1 MKNLTI
7 EVSLKPFYGLD
18 DNATRSVCAEALG
31 QWRALVRHAEQVS
44 ILFWAS
50 DGSEILE
57 YAGDLDAPMEW
68 ARYIG
73 NGNAH
78 VHPTIAADP
87 EGRSLHARSYLYRP
101 DAPPLTYRRLAAIAQ
116 AWREALAAIGK
127 PSHIGLAFD
136 PGGEFAPSDF
146 KYKRHR
152 EICLADTMGKASFVC
167 CYGILN
173 AEMHAYAAFPDGIP
187 QGTSFG
193 TFLGR
198 QFRALARDAGLDYI
212 WFSNGFG
219 FGMETWM
226 TAGPLFDGE
235 KFSPEKATETRDRIL
250 QFWKDFRKECPD
262 FGIET
267 RGTNLGTAT
276 DLASD
281 ATPLRELYEGGFDFV
296 PPPNSPWAA
305 LNGDFGIELAGYMS
319 RIAELPPGQEAR
331 FRFYLHDPWWLNS
344 PWLDRYERQP
354 HDIYL
359 PLAVG
364 RVDSEG
370 RTRGAQTMS
379 LLTIDDSYGR
389 MPETVPNESIPHL
402 LRAWNERP
410 DAAGPIVWLYPFDE
424 LHDAMFGDSPSPE
437 RLFHNDWCVRE
448 MLNDGLPVNT
458 VMSTRTLAA
467 LGPRALEVLAGRILL
482 APTPLDTEAE
492 KQLLTWVDGGGDL
505 LLYGPLDAAPILRER
520 LGLAAAEPLSG
531 PFDVVCDLPLLDEF
545 QTGEAART
553 FEHRPLMSGGSL
565 TECALP
571 GHQPSAVAVRDG
583 DRRAL
588 VAGFQTAAGGRVH
601 WLRAPLP
608 LTMKKGDHLPAPD
621 NRASI
626 FSFTELAR
634 QVLGDWGWQ
643 VGVHAVNR
651 EQRRPVLTLHRHD
664 NGWFFSGYM
673 PDTTVETSL
682 GTPWRL
688 DCLDD
693 ETAFVGIGYSIDSG
707 AARGNHVLLGCSH
720 LYSARGEGL
729 QFRLGRIEAPIMRG
743 RNPFMSEDDA
753 RRTGETIRQLF
764 FDAKMRLPMRVVVHK
779 RTPFTNEE
787 QRGLLQG
794 LEGVPNVELI
804 EVTIEESLRYLA
816 SKMSNGKPEIDKFPV
831 PRGAVVI
838 LNNTSALLWVHGVTP
853 NAMNPNWKYY
863 QGKRR
868 IPTPL
873 LIRRYRG
880 QSDITQVATEI
891 LGLSKMNWN
900 TFDYYSRLPATLDS
914 ASAIA
919 KVGAYLSGF
928 SSAPYDYRLLI

>member
-7 EVSLKPFYGLD
+7 EISLKPFYGLD

-57 YAGDLDAPMEW
+57 YAGDLDASMEW

-78 VHPTIAADP
+78 VHPTIASDP
-87 EGRSLHARSYLYRP
+87 ESRSLHARSYLYRP
-101 DAPPLTYRRLAAIAQ
+101 DADPITYRRLAAIAG

-127 PSHIGLAFD
+127 PSRMGLAFD

-173 AEMHAYAAFPDGIP
+173 ADTRVYAGFPDGIP
-187 QGTSFG
+187 QDTSLG

-198 QFRALARDAGLDYI
+198 QFRALARDTGLDYI

-219 FGMETWM
+219 FGMETWK

-235 KFSPEKATETRDRIL
+235 KFSPEKAKETRDRIL
-250 QFWKDFRKECPD
+250 SFWRDFRKECPD

-281 ATPLRELYEGGFDFV
+281 ATPLRELYEGGFNFV

-364 RVDSEG
+364 RVDSGG
-370 RTRGAQTMS
+370 RTQGAQTMN
-379 LLTIDDSYGR
+379 LLTIDDSYGC
-389 MPETVPNESIPHL
+389 MPESVPNESIPHL

-424 LHDAMFGDSPSPE
+424 LHDAMFGDNPSPE

-458 VMSTRTLAA
+458 VISTRAFTA
-467 LGPRALEVLAGRILL
+467 LGRRALEVLVERILL
-482 APTPLDTEAE
+482 APTPLNTEAE
-492 KQLLTWVDGGGDL
+492 KQLLKWVDGGGDL
-505 LLYGPLDAAPILRER
+505 LLYGPLDAAPVLRER
-520 LGLAAAEPLSG
+520 LGLTAAEPLSG
-531 PFDVVCDLPLLDEF
+531 PIDVVCDLPLLDEF

-553 FEHRPLMSGGSL
+553 FEHRPLMSGGCL
-565 TECALP
+565 TESPLP
-571 GHQPSAVAVRDG
+571 GHQPSTVAVRYG
-583 DRRAL
+583 EQRAL
-588 VAGFQTAAGGRVH
+588 ASGFQTAAGGRAR

-608 LTMKKGDHLPAPD
+608 LTMNKGDHLPAPD
-621 NRASI
+621 NQASI

-643 VGVHAVNR
+643 IGVHAMSR

-673 PDTTVETSL
+673 PDTTVEISL
-682 GTPWRL
+682 GTPFGAPL
-688 DCLDD
+688 LVGQ
-693 ETAFVGIGYSIDSG
+693 ETWIKNGKSSYRQ
-707 AARGNHVLLGCSH
+707 ARGWRSECRVFVAQADGWIQHTEELPGQIGVT
-720 LYSARGEGL
+720 R
-729 QFRLGRIEAPIMRG
+729 RLW
-743 RNPFMSEDDA
+743 
-753 RRTGETIRQLF
+753 
-764 FDAKMRLPMRVVVHK
+764 V
-779 RTPFTNEE
+779 
-787 QRGLLQG
+787 RGLKNATLRFFPPTGSGPTTLWLNPEWPFIGGKNVPLREIHSPHG
-794 LEGVPNVELI
+794 LLLETTRP
-804 EVTIEESLRYLA
+804 
-816 SKMSNGKPEIDKFPV
+816 ID
-831 PRGAVVI
+831 G
-838 LNNTSALLWVHGVTP
+838 TALLS
-853 NAMNPNWKYY
+853 WK
-863 QGKRR
+863 
-868 IPTPL
+868 
-873 LIRRYRG
+873 
-880 QSDITQVATEI
+880 
-891 LGLSKMNWN
+891 
-900 TFDYYSRLPATLDS
+900 
-914 ASAIA
+914 
-919 KVGAYLSGF
+919 
-928 SSAPYDYRLLI
+928 